1 MTHDH
6 LLAQIDAT
14 DGPLVVPG
22 VGTPLEATIAAA
34 LGFDVVYVS
43 GYATAGWRAAKPDI
57 GLTGITEVLDCVSAI
72 RDQDEVCVVVDA
84 DTGYGDVANVHDSV
98 RRLERA
104 GAGAIQLEDQTWP
117 KRCGH
122 LDGKTVEPTHVMER
136 KIRAAT
142 QARRDDGTAIIART
156 DARGPIGLQEALDRA
171 RAYEVAG
178 ADVVFVDAPHTI
190 EEIAAVRAAV
200 SGRLMLNMSESGL
213 TPDLDAEQLR
223 DVGADLVI
231 YPTGAMRMATRAI
244 ADYFTHLR
252 DHGSSVGGAE
262 GMTPL
267 DEINEL
273 LGMSRYR
280 ALDAAAQR
288 AGVPSALAP
297 R

>member
-1 MTHDH
+1 MSTQH
-6 LLAQIDAT
+6 LTAQIDAT

-22 VGTPLEATIAAA
+22 VGTPLEAAIAVQ
-34 LGFDVVYVS
+34 LGFETLYVS

-57 GLTGITEVLDCVSAI
+57 GLTGIGEVLDCVTAI
-72 RDQDEVCVVVDA
+72 RDLYDVVVVVDA

-122 LDGKTVEPTHVMER
+122 LDGKTVEPAEVMVR
-136 KIRAAT
+136 KVRTAV
-142 QARRDDGTAIIART
+142 QARRDDDTAIIART

-171 RAYEVAG
+171 QAYEQAG
-178 ADVVFVDAPHTI
+178 ADVVFVDAPHSG
-190 EEIAAVRAAV
+190 EEIRAIRKV
-200 SGRLMLNMSESGL
+200 VDGVLMLNMSESGL
-213 TPDLDAEQLR
+213 TPDLDASQLR

-244 ADYFTHLR
+244 ADYFAHLR
-252 DHGSSVGGAE
+252 EHGSSVGGAE

-267 DEINEL
+267 DDVNAM
-273 LGMSRYR
+273 LGMAGYR
-280 ALDAAAQR
+280 ELDRLAQ
-288 AGVPSALAP
+288 LATGTP
-297 R
+297 Q

>member
-1 MTHDH
+1 LSTQH
-6 LLAQIDAT
+6 LIAQIAAT

-22 VGTPLEATIAAA
+22 VGTPLEATIAVH
-34 LGFDVVYVS
+34 LGFETVYVS

-57 GLTGITEVLDCVSAI
+57 GLTGIGEVLDCVTAI
-72 RDQDEVCVVVDA
+72 RDQHDVVVIVDA

-122 LDGKTVEPTHVMER
+122 LDGKTVEPADVMVR

-142 QARRDDGTAIIART
+142 QARRDETTAIIART

-171 RAYEVAG
+171 QAYEQAG
-178 ADVVFVDAPHTI
+178 ADVVFVDAPHTV
-190 EEIAAVRAAV
+190 EEIKAVRGVV
-200 SGRLMLNMSESGL
+200 SGALMLNMSESGL
-213 TPDLDAEQLR
+213 TPDLDATQLR

-244 ADYFTHLR
+244 ADYFVHLR
-252 DHGSSVGGAE
+252 ENGSSVGGAD

-267 DEINEL
+267 DEINAM

-280 ALDAAAQR
+280 ELDRLAQQPVGEE
-288 AGVPSALAP
+288 A
-297 R
+297 